1 MPQSDSPGL
10 HQAAKKFN
18 KAHSIVIF
26 FTWHRLLRRAP
37 ASLPSRIASP
47 SLRDCG
53 NVGLCGSA
61 TTFTAPFSFSVIRN
75 SIPSKW
81 VFRISQHSLKMF
93 SRVPL
98 SVWCNA
104 GSPLTAALDEVHCLN
119 STAVPMFLLLM
130 LSPFQKGLTQT
141 AVVRLDKMVFSNLPL
156 CGGLQQPIACLS
168 PCWLRH
174 ICHHGRK
181 EENQDAWKK
190 KSFLFVNYSL
200 YRLHSY
206 LLVPSQQRVCRF
218 DPEPFCEESI
228 WTYTPCVS
236 VGSCLQQCSFF
247 TTVQDMHRGCMLVLQ
262 LNSPCCS
269 YSL

>member
-190 KSFLFVNYSL
+190 KVFYLWIIHYIGYTVIYWCPHSKEYAGLIPNPSVKSL
-200 YRLHSY
+200 YEPTLPASRW
-206 LLVPSQQRVCRF
+206 VPAYS
-218 DPEPFCEESI
+218 SAA
-228 WTYTPCVS
+228 S
-236 VGSCLQQCSFF
+236 LQQSRIC
-247 TTVQDMHRGCMLVLQ
+247 TEVAC
-262 LNSPCCS
+262 
-269 YSL
+269 